1 MRRVHQRFGLLLALA
16 ALLSP
21 PARATTSATPTFGN
35 VSVHDP
41 SIVRDGSTYWVFGS
55 HLASAKSTDLM
66 HWTQV
71 STSPAAGN
79 ALVPNPATEFAEALA
94 WAQTTTFW
102 APDNLKLS
110 DGLYHFYCCAC
121 KGDSP
126 RSALGIATS
135 KSIGGPYVNQRII
148 LKSGMWNQT
157 SPDGTIYDATK
168 HPNAVDPAVFFD
180 ATGKKLWMVY
190 GSYSGGI
197 FILELDPK
205 TGVPKA
211 GQGYGKKLIGGN
223 HARIEGPYIIYS
235 PETKYYYLFLSF
247 GGLDAAGGYNIRVGR
262 SRAPNGPYVDAE
274 GYDLT
279 KVAGA
284 PGTVFDDAS
293 IAPHGVKLMGNWQ
306 FLHVSSDAKLT
317 STGYVS
323 PGHNSV
329 YRNPSTGEYFIVFH
343 TRFVGRG
350 EYHEVRVH
358 PLYFNDAGWPVVAP
372 HRYAG
377 ERMETAIASRIPGTY
392 KLINH
397 GKDITATV
405 KTSSLITL
413 TSDHKITGAATGTWS
428 LSGHHN
434 ATLKLGSTTYR
445 GVFVRQWDDDNQ
457 RWVQAFTVLSANGIA
472 AWGSRVAAPVANTAP
487 TIAKFVNRTIA
498 KSTNTGAIAV
508 TIGDAQL
515 VASALTLTAASSNQT
530 LVPASRLALGGAAD
544 ARTLTIDPVA
554 GRTGS
559 TKITLT
565 VSDGALKT
573 STSFTLTVANAPT
586 ISKIANQTINEDTAT
601 KPLAFKIADAD
612 TAVTKLK
619 LTAVSSNPKL
629 VPTSGIV
636 FAGTGANR
644 TVTIKPAKNQSG
656 TATVTLT
663 VSDGALKAQTAFIV
677 TVKAVN
683 DAPTVSG
690 IASQAFASDG
700 SSKTLTFTIDDAE
713 TMTSKLTITRA
724 SSNPALVPLAA
735 IVLGGTGANRTV
747 KITPVRG
754 ATGTGTITLTVSD
767 GTTATKTSFTVTV
780 NAASTSSMAAALP
793 AAAPTLARDLADV
806 AALAGGTVKLSVA
819 ASGAGLHYRWFKDDV
834 ALAVDDGP
842 VLSLAS
848 TAVADAGIYHVVV
861 SGSGGTI
868 TSRSASLV
876 VMTVKATVGVMPALP
891 LSYAR
896 LSRAS
901 LRLDFAGPIAGLEVS
916 ALLPPGWHYAGGSA
930 TGATAV
936 PAAGDADL
944 LEWTWS
950 QTPPASVSIDALL
963 HAPSSGAALANLQGT
978 LTVHLP
984 HGTTTIPFDA
994 QP

>member
-1 MRRVHQRFGLLLALA
+1 MLRARLPFCLSLALA
-16 ALLSP
+16 ALWSAS
-21 PARATTSATPTFGN
+21 ARATTSATPTFGN

-41 SIVRDGSTYWVFGS
+41 SIVRGGATYWIFGS

-110 DGLYHFYCCAC
+110 DGLYHFYYCAC

-157 SPDGTIYDATK
+157 SPDGTIYDATR
-168 HPNAVDPAVFFD
+168 HPNTVDPAVFFD

-205 TGVPKA
+205 SGVPKA

-262 SRAPNGPYVDAE
+262 SRAPDGPYLDAE
-274 GYDLT
+274 GFDLT

-284 PGTVFDDAS
+284 PGTLFDDVS

-306 FLHVSSDAKLT
+306 FLHVSGDAKTT

-405 KTSSLITL
+405 KTSALIKL
-413 TSDHKITGAATGTWS
+413 TADHEITGAVTGTWS

-457 RWVQAFTVLSANGIA
+457 RWVQAFTVLSANGTA
-472 AWGSRVAAPVANTAP
+472 AWGSQVAAPVANTAP
-487 TIAKFVNRTIA
+487 TIAKIASRTIA
-498 KSTNTGAIAV
+498 KSTNPGAIAV

-515 VASALTLTAASSNQT
+515 VASALTLTATSSNQT
-530 LVPASRLALGGAAD
+530 LAPASRLTLGGATD
-544 ARTLTIDPVA
+544 ARTLTIAPIA

-559 TKITLT
+559 TKITIT

-573 STSFTLTVANAPT
+573 STSFTLSVANAPT
-586 ISKIANQTINEDTAT
+586 ISKIANQTTNEDTAT

-612 TAVTKLK
+612 TAATKLK
-619 LTAVSSNPKL
+619 LTAASSNPKL
-629 VPTSGIV
+629 VPASGIV

-644 TVTIKPAKNQSG
+644 TVTIKPAKNQNG
-656 TATVTLT
+656 KATITLT
-663 VSDGALKAQTAFIV
+663 VSDGALKAQTAFTL

-683 DAPTVSG
+683 DAPTVSK
-690 IASQAFASDG
+690 IASQSLASDG
-700 SSKTLTFTIDDAE
+700 SSKTLTFTIGDAE
-713 TMTSKLTITRA
+713 TSTTKLKLSRT
-724 SSNPALVPLAA
+724 SSNPTLVPLAG
-735 IVLGGTGANRTV
+735 IVLGGGGASRTV
-747 KITPVRG
+747 KITPAKG
-754 ATGTGTITLTVSD
+754 ATGRTTITLTVSD
-767 GTTATKTSFTVTV
+767 GTLSARSSFTVAV
-780 NAASTSSMAAALP
+780 SAASSSAVTSSIASVSP
-793 AAAPTLARDLADV
+793 AAAPRLARDLADV

-819 ASGAGLHYRWFKDDV
+819 ASGAGLHYRWLKDDV
-834 ALAVDDGP
+834 ALAVADRP
-842 VLSLAS
+842 VLSFAS
-848 TAVADAGIYHVVV
+848 TAVTDAGVYRVIV
-861 SGSGGTI
+861 SNPDGTV

-876 VMTVKATVGVMPALP
+876 VVTVKATTDVIPGLP
-891 LSYAR
+891 

-901 LRLDFAGPIAGLEVS
+901 LRLDFAGQAAGLEVS
-916 ALLPPGWHYAGGSA
+916 VLLPSGWRYAGGSA
-930 TGATAV
+930 AGATTA
-936 PAAGDADL
+936 PATGDADL

-950 QTPPASVSIDALL
+950 QPPPASVSIDALL
-963 HAPSSGAALANLQGT
+963 RAPSSDPRLTNLQGA

>member
-1 MRRVHQRFGLLLALA
+1 MLRARLLFCLSLALA
-16 ALLSP
+16 ALWSAS
-21 PARATTSATPTFGN
+21 ARATTSATPTFGN

-41 SIVRDGSTYWVFGS
+41 SIVRDGATYWVFGS

-71 STSPAAGN
+71 STSAAAGN

-110 DGLYHFYCCAC
+110 DGLYHFYYCAC

-157 SPDGTIYDATK
+157 SPDGTIYDATR
-168 HPNAVDPAVFFD
+168 HPNTVDPAVFFD

-262 SRAPNGPYVDAE
+262 SRAPD
-274 GYDLT
+274 
-279 KVAGA
+279 
-284 PGTVFDDAS
+284 TVFDDAS

-306 FLHVSSDAKLT
+306 FLHVSGDAKTT

-405 KTSSLITL
+405 KTSALITL
-413 TSDHKITGAATGTWS
+413 TSDHKITGAVTGTWS

-472 AWGSRVAAPVANTAP
+472 AWGSQVAAPVANTAP
-487 TIAKFVNRTIA
+487 TIAKIASRTIA
-498 KSTNTGAIAV
+498 RSTSTGAIAV

-515 VASALTLTAASSNQT
+515 VASALTLTATSSNQT
-530 LVPASRLALGGAAD
+530 LAPASRLTLGGAAD
-544 ARTLTIDPVA
+544 ARTLTIVPVA

-573 STSFTLTVANAPT
+573 STSFTLSVANAPT
-586 ISKIANQTINEDTAT
+586 ISKIANQTTNEDTAT

-612 TAVTKLK
+612 TAATKLK
-619 LTAVSSNPKL
+619 LTATSSNPKL
-629 VPTSGIV
+629 VPASGVV
-636 FAGTGANR
+636 FAGTGTNR
-644 TVTIKPAKNQSG
+644 TVTIKPAKNQNG
-656 TATVTLT
+656 KATITLT
-663 VSDGALKAQTAFIV
+663 VSDGALKAQTAFTL
-677 TVKAVN
+677 TVKGVN
-683 DAPTVSG
+683 DAPTVSK
-690 IASQAFASDG
+690 IASQSLASDG
-700 SSKTLTFTIDDAE
+700 SSKTLTFTIGDAE
-713 TMTSKLTITRA
+713 TSPTKLKLSRT
-724 SSNPALVPLAA
+724 SSNPTLVPHAG
-735 IVLGGTGANRTV
+735 IVFGGSGASRTV
-747 KITPVRG
+747 KITPAKG
-754 ATGTGTITLTVSD
+754 ATGRATITLTVSD
-767 GTTATKTSFTVTV
+767 GTLSTRSSFTVAV
-780 NAASTSSMAAALP
+780 SAASSSAVTSSIASVSP
-793 AAAPTLARDLADV
+793 AAAPRLARDLADV
-806 AALAGGTVKLSVA
+806 AALAGGTVRLSIA

-834 ALAVDDGP
+834 ALAVADHP
-842 VLSLAS
+842 VLSFAS
-848 TAVADAGIYHVVV
+848 TAVTDAGVYRVIV
-861 SGSGGTI
+861 SNPDGTV

-876 VMTVKATVGVMPALP
+876 VVTVKATTAVLPALP
-891 LSYAR
+891 WSRAR

-901 LRLDFAGPIAGLEVS
+901 LRLDFAGQAAGLEVS
-916 ALLPPGWHYAGGSA
+916 VLLPSGWRYAGGSA
-930 TGATAV
+930 AGATTA
-936 PAAGDADL
+936 PATGDADL

-963 HAPSSGAALANLQGT
+963 RAPSSDPTLANLQGT
-978 LTVHLP
+978 LTIHLP